1 MPLHFPMDEG
11 LSLEESGMAVQ
22 TLPSAFGISSLSIA
36 NLRAGQF
43 RAPVV
48 QGSSKAQ
55 VLHTGHRG
63 RKTLWSK
70 LILVKASGLNLG
82 HFHLLISGLGAI
94 NIFLRFAF
102 FLRERF
108 HIHNE
113 RILWRNPGD
122 FQRSSLQ
129 TRKQWNCQVPLHQA
143 QSTQTA
149 HDSAKGAFFLL
160 CTFSLR
166 MVTTPNIN
174 FGRRIVI

>member
-1 MPLHFPMDEG
+1 MPLHFSMDEG

-22 TLPSAFGISSLSIA
+22 TLPLAFGISSLSIA

-94 NIFLRFAF
+94 NISLRFAL
-102 FLRERF
+102 FLGRDFTFTMKGSYEEIQEISKGPHSRPGSSETARFHYIKHSQPRLLMTLPKERF
-108 HIHNE
+108 FCCV
-113 RILWRNPGD
+113 RFPYGW
-122 FQRSSLQ
+122 
-129 TRKQWNCQVPLHQA
+129 
-143 QSTQTA
+143 
-149 HDSAKGAFFLL
+149 
-160 CTFSLR
+160 
-166 MVTTPNIN
+166 
-174 FGRRIVI
+174 